1 MGEVNEGPDSIRLY
15 HTGAA
20 SHGDAQTD
28 PLLSI
33 GGNLSS
39 TEVKSFKVV
48 YGQEEIGS
56 LDLDWASGPCGE
68 GQAWVRTPSV
78 DKVTFAAPGEG
89 SGVAVA
95 ILNGE
100 TKTVHS
106 TTKAKYAR
114 ITRVSANPLSGVMP
128 VELVDS
134 LGAVLGPRNATAA
147 EASSG
152 QTLYRGLGLQ
162 TTPAVEALRVY
173 LVTLGTARTLSQDGY
188 GVGAITIRA
197 SDGTFDDWPARGY
210 VLNKTTGEVSYY
222 AARSRRA
229 LTIAAADRDI
239 WGSTTPGAGIGD
251 KGASGEEIV
260 PVPPLE
266 IAVEAPASQPSGA
279 ITVAASET
287 TAPVGVSPYSHPIDY
302 ATGVSIGALAAGDWY
317 GVWIKRLLVAGTS
330 ASPVQHSG
338 ITWQFDISL

>member
-28 PLLSI
+28 PDASL

-39 TEVKSFKVV
+39 TEVKSLKVV
-48 YGQEEIGS
+48 YGQEEIGA
-56 LDLDWASGPCGE
+56 LDVDWVSGLCGE
-68 GQAWVRTPSV
+68 GQAWVRTPSA
-78 DKVTFAAPGEG
+78 DMVTFAAPGEK
-89 SGVAVA
+89 SGAAAA

-106 TTKAKYAR
+106 ATKAKYAR
-114 ITRVSANPLSGVMP
+114 ITRVSASPLSGVMP
-128 VELVDS
+128 VELVDN

-147 EASSG
+147 EASAG

-162 TTPAVEALRVY
+162 TTQAVEALRVY
-173 LVTLGTARTLSQDGY
+173 LTTLGTERTVSQDGY
-188 GVGAITIRA
+188 GVGSVTIRA

-210 VLNKTTGEVSYY
+210 VLNQTTDEVSYY
-222 AARSRRA
+222 AKRSRRA
-229 LTIAAADRDI
+229 LTVVAAGRDI

-251 KGASGEEIV
+251 KGASGEKIV

-266 IAVEAPASQPSGA
+266 IAAEATEGEGGA

-287 TAPVGVSPYSHPIDY
+287 TAPFGVGPYSRPIDY
-302 ATGVSIGALAAGDWY
+302 ASGVSIGAIAAGNWN
-317 GVWIKRLLVAGTS
+317 GVWIKRLLIAGTS
-330 ASPVQHSG
+330 ASPIQHSG
-338 ITWQFDISL
+338 ITWQFDITI